1 MQGRCA
7 GSLVP
12 WLGLMGVVILG
23 VAGCQGQVSYS
34 ILGDSSTAAR
44 ANEAPA
50 VTGTPKGTA
59 SPETEAVVMASH
71 ELSAKVPPPPKD
83 PPRGDGPDNVAL
95 ARQALQACEA
105 PAMRGPAPDVPFVET
120 PLPRE
125 LWKESLPP
133 YIIEPPDTLVIEA
146 IRMVPL
152 PPYRVEPLDVVVI
165 QVAETLP
172 NQPISGNYA
181 VGPDG
186 TVNLGFSYGAVRVA
200 GLSLEQAAAAI
211 KEQLGRVLKAPQ
223 VGVALAQF
231 RGMQQVRGEHL
242 VGMDGTIN
250 LGSYGCVYITGLT
263 VAQAKVAVEKH
274 LARFLLNPE
283 ISLAVSGYNS
293 KVYYVITDGAGFG
306 EQVFRFP
313 VTGNETVLDA
323 LSNIN
328 GIPPAGSKRNIWLA
342 RPAPAH
348 KGCYQVLPV
357 DWEIITQAGS
367 TETNF
372 QIFPGDRIY
381 VKADKLIH
389 LDNWLAKIISP
400 LERVFGVTLL
410 GQTTIRSFERG
421 RSGVTFFPF

>member
-1 MQGRCA
+1 MQGRCL

-12 WLGLMGVVILG
+12 WLGLVGVVMVG
-23 VAGCQGQVSYS
+23 VAGCQGQVSYA
-34 ILGDSSTAAR
+34 ILRDPSTPAR
-44 ANEAPA
+44 ANEVHARA
-50 VTGTPKGTA
+50 HTNSGQARAHHGEVLA
-59 SPETEAVVMASH
+59 ASH
-71 ELSAKVPPPPKD
+71 EAEDSSPPRAKEQ
-83 PPRGDGPDNVAL
+83 PRGDTPDTVAL
-95 ARQALQACEA
+95 ARIALQTCEA
-105 PAMRGPAPDVPFVET
+105 PTMRGPTPDAPLVET

-186 TVNLGFSYGAVRVA
+186 TVNLGYSYGVVRVA
-200 GLSLEQAAAAI
+200 GLTLEQAAAAI
-211 KEQLGRVLKAPQ
+211 RDQLGRVLKTPQ

-274 LARFLLNPE
+274 LSRFLLNPE

-342 RPAPAH
+342 RPAPAN

-389 LDNWLAKIISP
+389 FDNWLAKIISP
-400 LERVFGVTLL
+400 IERIFGVTLL

-421 RSGVTFFPF
+421 GNGVAFFPF